1 MSQAQKR
8 AFLLQVSIIVSFL
21 AGSSAPTPL
30 YAVYQAAWGFTPIT
44 ITIVFGVY
52 ALAVLAALLVF
63 GSLSDYVGRRPV
75 LFVATLVQALTMVVF
90 ATANG
95 VGALLLA
102 RIIQGVAT
110 GAAMS
115 AAGAGMVDIDRARGA
130 TANAVSPMLGSAT
143 GGLLSGFLVQYLPA
157 PTVLVYALLGVV
169 FVVQAFGVLYME
181 ETVPRRDGALSSL
194 RPRFEL
200 PLRLRRPLLLAVPAI
215 VGTWALVGFYASLS
229 PTLLRTLVGS
239 SSRLLGGLA
248 LFALASSGALSVFFT
263 RRLSPQGLLRF
274 GAPTLIAGILVT
286 LAAVALGSVPGFF
299 LGTAIAGAGFGAAF
313 QGAVRS
319 VVPLAAPH
327 ERAGVLAVLYV
338 IAYLAMGLPAVLAGV
353 GVVYGGGMI
362 ATANE
367 YGAAVMLLAGVA
379 LAGAVLP
386 PALSETRDAVP
397 SRP

>member
-1 MSQAQKR
+1 
-8 AFLLQVSIIVSFL
+8 
-21 AGSSAPTPL
+21 
-30 YAVYQAAWGFTPIT
+30 VYQAAWGFTPIT

-52 ALAVLAALLVF
+52 ALAVLAALLVV

-75 LFVATLVQALTMVVF
+75 LFVAALVQALTMVVF

-95 VGALLLA
+95 VAALMLA

-110 GAAMS
+110 GAAIS

-143 GGLLSGFLVQYLPA
+143 GGLLSGFFVQYLPA
-157 PTVLVYALLGVV
+157 PTVLVYALLGIV
-169 FVVQAFGVLYME
+169 FVAQALSVLRME
-181 ETVPRRDGALSSL
+181 ETVARRDGALASL

-200 PLRLRRPLLLAVPAI
+200 PVRLRRPLLLAVPAI

-248 LFALASSGALSVFFT
+248 LFALASSGALSVYFM
-263 RRLSPQGLLRF
+263 RKLAPQGLLRV

-286 LAAVALGSVPGFF
+286 LAGVALGSVPGFF

-319 VVPLAAPH
+319 VVPLAAPQ

-338 IAYLAMGLPAVLAGV
+338 VAYLAMGLPAVLAGV

-367 YGAAVMLLAGVA
+367 YGVAVMLLAGVA
-379 LAGAVLP
+379 LLGAMLP
-386 PALSETRDAVP
+386 TTGRELGATAQALP